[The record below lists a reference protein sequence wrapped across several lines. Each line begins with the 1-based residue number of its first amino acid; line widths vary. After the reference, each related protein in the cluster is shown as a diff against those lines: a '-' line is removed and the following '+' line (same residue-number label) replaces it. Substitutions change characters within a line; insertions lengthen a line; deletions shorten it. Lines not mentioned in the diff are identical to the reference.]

1 MNTQQISDK
10 ILQNILL
17 QDYLTAKEKNKEK
30 LPEYI
35 TEDQKEEQEEE
46 EEEKEEKGSRKK
58 FKDNKRK
65 KPKEEEKKEN
75 KVELKWSSASEEFEQ
90 EKRDCLTI
98 TGEYW
103 PSVVVYATTTS
114 ANIPQYG
121 PHIRSV
127 RS

>member
-17 QDYLTAKEKNKEK
+17 QDYFTAEEKNKEK

-35 TEDQKEEQEEE
+35 KEDQKEEEE

-75 KVELKWSSASEEFEQ
+75 NVELK
-90 EKRDCLTI
+90 
-98 TGEYW
+98 
-103 PSVVVYATTTS
+103 
-114 ANIPQYG
+114 
-121 PHIRSV
+121 
-127 RS
+127 